1 MATRR
6 LGSMK
11 SPSAE
16 ARASDPP
23 IRPLDALR
31 RLCAPHES
39 VDALLEDAAQV
50 ALEVL
55 GAELCAI
62 AWLDED
68 KPTVRLRAWRRR
80 DARALGAEDE
90 ARIARLLT
98 GMTASGD
105 GTGARAAPAN
115 ERARRLH
122 IGSRTIGYL
131 YARAEARRGARVP
144 GLDLALLDALAA
156 QLGMA
161 VETLHLRQL
170 LASRYAT
177 IALSRNGQDESA
189 EAGAR
194 DVSVLSAVTHPEK
207 VARIIARSFY
217 KDLRKAGFETKQ
229 ILVVAT
235 ELIDSLN
242 AALRRTKAKT
252 TQVEVAEVPAR
263 ER

>member
-6 LGSMK
+6 LGSVK
-11 SPSAE
+11 SASAE
-16 ARASDPP
+16 ARAPDPP

-39 VDALLEDAAQV
+39 VDALLADAAQV
-50 ALEVL
+50 ALDVL

-62 AWLDED
+62 GWLDED
-68 KPTVRLRAWRRR
+68 KPTVRVRAWRRR

-90 ARIARLLT
+90 ARIVRLLD
-98 GMTASGD
+98 GMTASGS
-105 GTGARAAPAN
+105 GAGARAAQAN

-131 YARAEARRGARVP
+131 YARSEARRGARAP
-144 GLDLALLDALAA
+144 GLDLALMDALAA

-161 VETLHLRQL
+161 VEMLHLRQL

-177 IALSRNGQDESA
+177 IALSRNGQDEGA

-194 DVSVLSAVTHPEK
+194 DVSFLSAVTHPEK

-252 TQVEVAEVPAR
+252 TQVEIAEVPAR